1 MSTLPAGQG
10 PGNILAIRLSA
21 DEPYPINPY
30 NIAYRS
36 GLRAFLGVRTIYA
49 NVQTTTF
56 VGNTLY
62 MIHYDCGLFTTEDA
76 FKFFLKEFFN
86 KPMPYDQLVQ
96 PPPSPSPTLY
106 LTATPP
112 PVPPQGEETHVM
124 LDAGFQPGYGFWV
137 TFAGNYFLTFNTIF
151 RNWPPGGVVRTG
163 PDYKGFQPSA
173 NNPTGGAGSGSGS
186 GGSGQN
192 C

>member
-1 MSTLPAGQG
+1 MSTIPAGQG

-21 DEPYPINPY
+21 DEQYPANQF
-30 NIAYRS
+30 NIPFRS
-36 GLRAFLGVRTIYA
+36 GLRAFLAVRTIQA

-56 VGNTLY
+56 IGDTLY
-62 MIHYDCGLFTTEDA
+62 MIHYDVGQLTTEQA

-86 KPMPYDQLVQ
+86 IPMPYDQLVQ
-96 PPPSPSPTLY
+96 PPPSPAPRY
-106 LTATPP
+106 YMTAAPP

-124 LDAGFQPGYGFWV
+124 LDAGFNPAYGFWV
-137 TFAGNYFLTFNTIF
+137 TFAGNYFLTFNSIF

-163 PDYKGFQPSA
+163 PNYAGFIPSG
-173 NNPTGGAGSGSGS
+173 NNPGSGSGSGS